1 MAFSTEIGAFGVSH
15 SVSLSFTSDQA
26 DEIAA
31 AINKLIL
38 LNGGGSTP
46 RYGKIALT
54 EAFYYIQFFII
65 HSNYG
70 CKFEYKS
77 K

>member
-1 MAFSTEIGAFGVSH
+1 MAFSTEMGALGVSH
-15 SVSLSFTSDQA
+15 SVSLLFASDQA

-46 RYGKIALT
+46 KWIQLPKFIIKYTVTKIYYYTFIALPL
-54 EAFYYIQFFII
+54 
-65 HSNYG
+65 
-70 CKFEYKS
+70 
-77 K
+77 